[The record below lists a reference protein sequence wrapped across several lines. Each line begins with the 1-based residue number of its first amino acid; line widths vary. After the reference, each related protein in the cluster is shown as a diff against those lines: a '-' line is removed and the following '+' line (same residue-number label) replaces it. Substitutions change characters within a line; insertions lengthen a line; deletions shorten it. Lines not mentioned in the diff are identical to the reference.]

1 MKLKRIGDKN
11 DTIAGKA
18 IKAHKENVIRAK
30 QFTLNYN
37 TDSKKTITLI

>member
-18 IKAHKENVIRAK
+18 IKAHKENVINRAK
-30 QFTLNYN
+30 QFTLN
-37 TDSKKTITLI
+37 